1 MTATGQYFSAV
12 RIIILYTVVL
22 TFQSVDNNLS
32 YGSVYRAVQGCC
44 DVCQWVCGWKLSLA
58 IQVTATEQYSPEVLF
73 TTLYKVI
80 LTWSLWMKSQSVT
93 IQTKVTEPK
102 YNKLF
107 PVYSKYGFIMVFVI
121 AK

>member
-44 DVCQWVCGWKLSLA
+44 DVCQWVC
-58 IQVTATEQYSPEVLF
+58 EQYSPVVLF
-73 TTLYKVI
+73 IMLYKVV
-80 LTWSLWMKSQSVT
+80 LTLSLWMK
-93 IQTKVTEPK
+93 
-102 YNKLF
+102 F
-107 PVYSKYGFIMVFVI
+107 
-121 AK
+121 